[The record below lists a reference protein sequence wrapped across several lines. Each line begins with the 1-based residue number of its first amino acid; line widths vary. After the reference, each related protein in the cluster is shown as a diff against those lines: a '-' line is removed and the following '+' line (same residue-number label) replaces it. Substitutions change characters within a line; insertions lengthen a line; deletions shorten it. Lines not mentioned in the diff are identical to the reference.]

1 MVFKNNQT
9 NNTNKPE
16 NFQKQNSIIKKIG
29 KKENYYVN
37 ESTNKYIKEGDEILM
52 SKFVYSGRV
61 PKPDIIG
68 EILKRLEKI
77 DLKLDNIDE
86 RITNIEQVQK
96 LQGEEIKEIKEVQK
110 AQGEKINNIELI
122 QKAQSKEIKEIKEN
136 QKIQGEKID
145 KIDER
150 LTKLENKVDN
160 VIILNNLKIE

>member
-1 MVFKNNQT
+1 ND
-9 NNTNKPE
+9 TNKPE
-16 NFQKQNSIIKKIG
+16 NSQKQNSIIKKIG

-37 ESTNKYIKEGDEILM
+37 ESTNKYIKEGDEIVM
-52 SKFVYSGRV
+52 SKFIYSGRV

-110 AQGEKINNIELI
+110 AQGE
-122 QKAQSKEIKEIKEN
+122 EIKEIKEV
-136 QKIQGEKID
+136 QKVHGEKLD
-145 KIDER
+145 
-150 LTKLENKVDN
+150 KLENKLDN
-160 VIILNNLKIE
+160 VIVLNNLKIE